1 MSLLTITKIEIK
13 KSLKATL
20 LLSIIMGL
28 FVLMI
33 AVIFDPDLFA
43 EVEDIFSNYPE
54 AILDMVGGVLDMS
67 TFAGFYTVE
76 FLAMIWMWLGIYF
89 VLKAGQDIPSTIEN
103 KTIDLILSKPVKR
116 WEFILGRYLR
126 FLFTIL
132 TVIISMGLITVLLI
146 LILPNLKDQEI
157 NAAEFI
163 TALTWAFL
171 LILSLT
177 TTAFFFSTF
186 LNRKNA
192 TGAAF
197 GIFVVFFV
205 IGTFYT
211 SFQENIQDIKFLSIF
226 FYYEPA
232 RIMVSHSYENVL
244 RDMLILFGYTLVLTI
259 SSIMIFDRRDI
270 PV

>member
-13 KSLKATL
+13 KSLKSTL

-33 AVIFDPDLFA
+33 AVIFDPDLF
-43 EVEDIFSNYPE
+43 VDFEDLVANYPE
-54 AILDMVGGVLDMS
+54 AILDMVGGVLDMT

-132 TVIISMGLITVLLI
+132 TVIISMGLITALLI

-157 NAAEFI
+157 NTAEFI